1 MLSPIEILKAN
12 ITCTK
17 LSKMFVHID
26 MAWLYIWSVVIGDS
40 WANKDN
46 FYWSLSCVMIDR
58 QG

>member
-26 MAWLYIWSVVIGDS
+26 MAWLYISSVVISDS
-40 WANKDN
+40 
-46 FYWSLSCVMIDR
+46 
-58 QG
+58 